1 MRKVII
7 TAAITGA
14 IHTPTMTPYLPV
26 TPKQIID
33 DAVRSAEAG
42 AAIAHIHVRDPDT
55 GQPTNRVELFR
66 QVAEGIKEQ
75 SDLIVCVTTGG
86 GLGSTVQE
94 RLGAVTD
101 LQPEMGTMN
110 CGSLN
115 FAVFPLARRY
125 PDFKHSWEKPYLEA
139 TEDLIFPNTF
149 RTMKE
154 YCLEMSRVNTK
165 PELEIYDAAMINNV
179 AYLVSQGFV
188 EKPLHLQFVM
198 GVFGGIPASVAN
210 LVFLYERAKEAF
222 GPDGF
227 TWSVC
232 AAGRMQLFVAA
243 AALAMGGNV
252 RVGLEDSLYIG
263 KGKLAR
269 SSADQVEKVGELV
282 SILDLEVATSEDAR
296 KILGL
301 KGKDRVNF

>member
-101 LQPEMGTMN
+101 LQPEMGTMY
-110 CGSLN
+110 CGS
-115 FAVFPLARRY
+115 
-125 PDFKHSWEKPYLEA
+125 
-139 TEDLIFPNTF
+139 
-149 RTMKE
+149 
-154 YCLEMSRVNTK
+154 
-165 PELEIYDAAMINNV
+165 
-179 AYLVSQGFV
+179 
-188 EKPLHLQFVM
+188 
-198 GVFGGIPASVAN
+198 
-210 LVFLYERAKEAF
+210 
-222 GPDGF
+222 
-227 TWSVC
+227 
-232 AAGRMQLFVAA
+232 
-243 AALAMGGNV
+243 
-252 RVGLEDSLYIG
+252 
-263 KGKLAR
+263 
-269 SSADQVEKVGELV
+269 
-282 SILDLEVATSEDAR
+282 
-296 KILGL
+296 
-301 KGKDRVNF
+301 